1 MKFENKQIKNKKVS
15 VREQEILHSKHVS
28 SIPTCNEWT
37 CIWVSL
43 NTEYF
48 LLLADKRACTSNIS
62 SVGPS
67 KTSNLLR
74 RRANAR
80 NVSYTPN
87 VRVCSDE
94 GLTLETSAIH
104 AYTPNLTGDCGR
116 TYTISALVDK
126 TDIQLI
132 RRRRK
137 TVFFLTLVFQGLY
150 KVNYEQSLLF
160 LQKIF
165 ERANEKSDRKSKM
178 APENYL
184 FLLLYIGPVLALPF
198 SSSSH

>member
-1 MKFENKQIKNKKVS
+1 MKFEDKQIKNKKVS

-67 KTSNLLR
+67 KTSNLF
-74 RRANAR
+74 
-80 NVSYTPN
+80 
-87 VRVCSDE
+87 SDE

-104 AYTPNLTGDCGR
+104 AYTPNLTDDC
-116 TYTISALVDK
+116 
-126 TDIQLI
+126 
-132 RRRRK
+132 
-137 TVFFLTLVFQGLY
+137 
-150 KVNYEQSLLF
+150 
-160 LQKIF
+160 
-165 ERANEKSDRKSKM
+165 
-178 APENYL
+178 
-184 FLLLYIGPVLALPF
+184 
-198 SSSSH
+198 